1 MEVKEQIKLNFHG
14 VDFYSVQFASVKPL
28 DKNKNIEL
36 SIVPKVFYP
45 IDSRLDFKIIFEI
58 ILKADDC
65 FNLSIEAIGHFSID
79 KDVEES
85 VKKSFV
91 NANAPAIMFPYI
103 RAFITTFTSNLGS
116 VTGPILLP
124 PQFFIGQLDEV
135 AANNPDK

>member
-14 VDFYSVQFASVKPL
+14 VDVYSVQFSSFKPL
-28 DKNKNIEL
+28 DKNKNIDL

-65 FNLSIEAIGHFSID
+65 FKLSIEAIGHFTLN
-79 KDVEES
+79 KDVEENI
-85 VKKSFV
+85 KKSFV

-103 RAFITTFTSNLGS
+103 RSFITTFTSNLGS
-116 VTGPILLP
+116 VTGPIVLP
-124 PQFFIGQLDEV
+124 PQFFSGQLDEV
-135 AANNPDK
+135 DANNLDK